1 MENEVVAKQTKP
13 NLFAVIWSPGQQFE
27 RIRQNPKVW
36 IPLLFVVILNAASF
50 IIAALSLT
58 AKDLTTAGLP
68 IEQAEMVLGFTK
80 VTTIV
85 TGFISP
91 IFTIFISTAIY
102 FMITKI
108 AKKDTTFMQLLSM
121 STFIFFIP
129 AIGSLLNSILWVLL
143 GGSLGSGISLTSL
156 AGVLN
161 SDSPIL
167 GAIELFAI
175 WKLFLIAMGLHKVGQ
190 LSKTAG
196 IITAVVFFLISLG
209 FAALGALFS
218 GMAGM

>member
-1 MENEVVAKQTKP
+1 METVVVEKQAKP
-13 NLFAVIWSPGQQFE
+13 NLFAMIWSPGMQFE

-36 IPLLFVVILNAASF
+36 IPLLLVVILNAASAV
-50 IIAALSLT
+50 IGALSLT
-58 AKDLTTAGLP
+58 AEDLTVTGLS
-68 IEQAEMVLGFTK
+68 IEQAEMILGFTK
-80 VTTIV
+80 ITTIV

-91 IFTIFISTAIY
+91 IIIIFISTAIY

-129 AIGSLLNSILWVLL
+129 AIGSLLNSIILVLL
-143 GGSLGSGISLTSL
+143 GGSLGSGVSVTSL

-161 SDSPIL
+161 SDSSVL
-167 GAIELFAI
+167 AVIELFSI
-175 WKLFLIAMGLHKVGQ
+175 WKLILIAMGLHRVGQ

-196 IITAVVFFLISLG
+196 IITAVVFFLITLG
-209 FAALGALFS
+209 FAMLGSLFS